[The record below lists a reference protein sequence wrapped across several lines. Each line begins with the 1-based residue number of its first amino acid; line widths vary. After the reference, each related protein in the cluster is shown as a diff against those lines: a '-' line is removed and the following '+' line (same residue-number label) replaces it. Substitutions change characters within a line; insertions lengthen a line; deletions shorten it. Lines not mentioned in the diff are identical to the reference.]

1 MKNSASIVV
10 RFAAASCLLGM
21 LSNANAAPVSAE
33 DRYIATRDA
42 AMAKIAKLYDARKD
56 DEASK
61 AEKAADVEL
70 TAQMK
75 AILAEPDRKGFGP
88 LKLNL
93 DAYTSGDQGFG
104 LLDGLRFDSL
114 VGDNGEKAGESGGGK
129 YVEPKSHFIVTTQP
143 LLERWLRGHKEWWG
157 KDKNNVAQQ
166 LDAALKQEDF
176 YTQAISTDAAVIN
189 FSELPIALPAG
200 AKLAVAILGG
210 RTQDTMPDEADEVF
224 VSALANGKAYVAYGS
239 IKPGMKIPA
248 CIAIRAE
255 ANKNAEKAAADFEA
269 KRIDKKTYDKLGD
282 LRQRGEDAYKKCFA
296 QRAPQ
301 QPSFAETT
309 KQAQALLAEA
319 IGK

>member
-1 MKNSASIVV
+1 
-10 RFAAASCLLGM
+10 M
-21 LSNANAAPVSAE
+21 LSNAQAAPASPE

-42 AMAKIAKLYDARKD
+42 AIAKIDKLYKAKKD
-56 DEASK
+56 DEAGK
-61 AEKAADVEL
+61 LEKTTEVEL

-88 LKLNL
+88 PKLNL

-104 LLDGLRFDSL
+104 LLDGLRFDSSI
-114 VGDNGEKAGESGGGK
+114 GENGEKAGENGADGK

-143 LLERWLRGHKEWWG
+143 LLERWLRGHKDWWG

-166 LDAALKQEDF
+166 VGAALKQEDF

-200 AKLAVAILGG
+200 ATLAVAILGG

-239 IKPGMKIPA
+239 IKPKMKIPA
-248 CIAIRAE
+248 CIAIKAE
-255 ANKNAEKAAADFEA
+255 ANKKAEKAAADFEA
-269 KRIDKKTYDKLGD
+269 KRIDKKAYDKLGD
-282 LRQRGEDAYKKCFA
+282 IRQQGEDAYKKCVT

-301 QPSFAETT
+301 QPSFAEATR
-309 KQAQALLAEA
+309 QAQALLAEA
-319 IGK
+319 MGK